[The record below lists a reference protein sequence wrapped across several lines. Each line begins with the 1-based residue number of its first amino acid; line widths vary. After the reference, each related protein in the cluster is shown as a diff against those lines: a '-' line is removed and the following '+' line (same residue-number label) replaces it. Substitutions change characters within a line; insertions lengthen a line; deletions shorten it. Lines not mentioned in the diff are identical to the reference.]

1 MKGWIA
7 QHGYW
12 MKIPVIMNLGML
24 FIVAGVGKLFY
35 QSSSF
40 AAAPFIETLPGGML
54 FYTAL
59 PYIEIV
65 IGSLLVIGLLVKFA
79 AASAGV
85 LIIMFASSSLY
96 LVSIGKGFDLCGCF
110 GMAGRLNYIS
120 ALGLD
125 VVMAGMVAIIFIC
138 HRGGYFNMTPWY
150 LDDNKILAKQQ
161 A

>member
-1 MKGWIA
+1 MKRWIEN
-7 QHGYW
+7 HGYW
-12 MKIPVIMNLGML
+12 MKIPVMLNLGML
-24 FIVAGVGKLFY
+24 FIVAGVTKLFY
-35 QSSSF
+35 QSNSF
-40 AAAPFIETLPGGML
+40 TTAPFLEAIPGAL
-54 FYTAL
+54 SFYAAL

-65 IGSLLVIGLLVKFA
+65 IGLLLVSGLMVKFA
-79 AASAGV
+79 TASAAV

-125 VVMAGMVAIIFIC
+125 VIMAGMVAIIFIC
-138 HRGGYFNMTPWY
+138 QRGGYFNMTPWY
-150 LDDNKILAKQQ
+150 LENNQSLAKQQ